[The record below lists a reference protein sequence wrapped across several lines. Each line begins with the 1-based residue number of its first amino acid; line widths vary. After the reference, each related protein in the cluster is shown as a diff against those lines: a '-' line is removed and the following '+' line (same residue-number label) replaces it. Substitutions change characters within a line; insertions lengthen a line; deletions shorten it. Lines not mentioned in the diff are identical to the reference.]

1 MICRQQTL
9 QNEFDYPEAQVPGV
23 AFAMESRVRVRHSFS
38 LLGTGIYHRLM
49 RTFLFLLLGGALAQA
64 QWTPQTSGTTASL
77 RGISAVSGSVAWA
90 SGSGGTVL
98 RTTDQ
103 GKTWQLIAV
112 PQSKVPQAKVPQTE
126 ALDFRAIRAFDENTA
141 FVMSVGSGESSR
153 IYKTADG
160 GAHWDL
166 SLQNKDP
173 KGFFDAIAFWNPNQ
187 GVIMGDPVDGHIYV
201 ATTKDGGESWQ
212 PVDAANLPA
221 ARPGEGAFAAS
232 GTCLVTRPDGLA
244 WIATGGTGGARVYR
258 STDWGHT
265 WKAVE
270 TSIRHDGDASG
281 IFSLA
286 FCDTKHGIAVG
297 GNYSKPVED
306 TENVA
311 LTEDSGV
318 SWSAPTARP
327 KGYRS
332 GVACVPGANE
342 WIATGTTGTDV
353 SKDGGASWIHLSDEP
368 FNAMSFAGS
377 GYGWAVGPKGAI
389 ARLASSSG
397 E

>member
-1 MICRQQTL
+1 
-9 QNEFDYPEAQVPGV
+9 
-23 AFAMESRVRVRHSFS
+23 
-38 LLGTGIYHRLM
+38 M
-49 RTFLFLLLGGALAQA
+49 RAFLFLLLGGTLAQA

-103 GKTWQLIAV
+103 GKTWQLI
-112 PQSKVPQAKVPQTE
+112 KVPQGE

-153 IYKTADG
+153 VYKTADG
-160 GAHWDL
+160 GAHWHL

-173 KGFFDAIAFWNPNQ
+173 KGFFDAIAFWNPKQ

-201 ATTKDGGESWQ
+201 ATTKDGGETWQ
-212 PVDAANLPA
+212 PVEAANIPA

-232 GTCLVTRPDGLA
+232 GTCLVTRSGGLA

-258 STDWGHT
+258 STDWGRT

-286 FCDTKHGIAVG
+286 FCDANHGVAVG
-297 GNYSKPVED
+297 GNYSKPAED
-306 TENVA
+306 TDTVA
-311 LTEDSGV
+311 LTEDGGV

-332 GVACVPGANE
+332 AVACVPRSMNGL
-342 WIATGTTGTDV
+342 IATGTTGTDV

-389 ARLASSSG
+389 ARFSR
-397 E
+397 